1 MGLVKRITRSR
12 VVQETLGFL
21 VAVYLK
27 FVQRT
32 NRFVMEPADAYD
44 RIEMPVIA
52 AMWHGQHFMIHFA
65 KRPQDR
71 AASLV
76 SRSGDGEFNAIA
88 LRHLGVRAIRGSG
101 ARGRDIRKKG
111 GAQAMRAMLRALS
124 DGEMVVM
131 TADIPKISR
140 ICGQGIVTLAQLSG
154 RPIVPVAVVTSR
166 RIDFD
171 SWDKASIGLPFG
183 RGAMVLGEPVHVP
196 READDTTLERSR
208 DGLGIGLTLVRNL
221 VELHRGTITVRSEGR
236 GRGSE
241 FVVRLPR
248 VAPGDAMPETQNG
261 TGTPPTACTLSVHW
275 RCFRARPAP
284 LIWRAARP
292 LTHAAP
298 TGGRTTTER
307 SRRATLRQWRG
318 LQVKPATRSPP
329 LRIRRLSRTSSAST
343 RRRSSTTSA
352 TTRCTTRS

>member
-1 MGLVKRITRSR
+1 MDLVKRVVRSR
-12 VVQETLGFL
+12 AVQESLGYL
-21 VAVYLK
+21 VASYLK

-32 NRFVMEPADAYD
+32 NRFVMEPADAYE
-44 RIEMPVIA
+44 RIGPQMPVIA

-111 GAQAMRAMLRALS
+111 GVQAMRAMLRALA

-131 TADIPKISR
+131 TADIPKIAR
-140 ICGQGIVTLAQLSG
+140 VCGAGIVTLAQLSG

-183 RGAMVLGEPVHVP
+183 RGAMVLGDPVIVP
-196 READDTTLERSR
+196 RDADEQALEALRRTIERDLDAVHAR
-208 DGLGIGLTLVRNL
+208 AYALVGSL
-221 VELHRGTITVRSEGR
+221 DPGAKASPALMEGR
-236 GRGSE
+236 
-241 FVVRLPR
+241 
-248 VAPGDAMPETQNG
+248 A
-261 TGTPPTACTLSVHW
+261 
-275 RCFRARPAP
+275 
-284 LIWRAARP
+284 
-292 LTHAAP
+292 
-298 TGGRTTTER
+298 
-307 SRRATLRQWRG
+307 
-318 LQVKPATRSPP
+318 
-329 LRIRRLSRTSSAST
+329 
-343 RRRSSTTSA
+343 
-352 TTRCTTRS
+352 

>member
-1 MGLVKRITRSR
+1 MGLMKRITRSR
-12 VVQETLGFL
+12 AVQEILGFL
-21 VAVYLK
+21 VAGYLK

-44 RIEMPVIA
+44 RVEMPVIA

-76 SRSGDGEFNAIA
+76 SRSGDGEFNAVA

-131 TADIPKISR
+131 TADVPKISR
-140 ICGQGIVTLAQLSG
+140 ICGQGIVTLSQLSG

-171 SWDKASIGLPFG
+171 SWDRASIGLPFG
-183 RGAMVLGEPVHVP
+183 RGAMVLGDQIHIP
-196 READDTTLERSR
+196 READEQTLESLRKTVERELDRVHERAYALIGSKDPGAKPSPVLMGGSR
-208 DGLGIGLTLVRNL
+208 
-221 VELHRGTITVRSEGR
+221 
-236 GRGSE
+236 
-241 FVVRLPR
+241 
-248 VAPGDAMPETQNG
+248 A
-261 TGTPPTACTLSVHW
+261 
-275 RCFRARPAP
+275 
-284 LIWRAARP
+284 
-292 LTHAAP
+292 
-298 TGGRTTTER
+298 
-307 SRRATLRQWRG
+307 
-318 LQVKPATRSPP
+318 
-329 LRIRRLSRTSSAST
+329 
-343 RRRSSTTSA
+343 
-352 TTRCTTRS
+352 

>member
-1 MGLVKRITRSR
+1 MGLLKSIARSR
-12 VVQETLGFL
+12 PVQETLGFL
-21 VAVYLK
+21 VASYLK

-44 RIEMPVIA
+44 RIAPRMPVIA

-88 LRHLGVRAIRGSG
+88 LRHLGIRAIRGSG

-111 GAQAMRAMLRALS
+111 GVQAMRAMLKALAG
-124 DGEMVVM
+124 GEMVVM

-140 ICGQGIVTLAQLSG
+140 VCGQGIVTLAQMSG

-166 RIDFD
+166 RIDFN

-196 READDTTLERSR
+196 RDADAAALEAFRQQVERELDAIHERAYALVGSR
-208 DGLGIGLTLVRNL
+208 DPGAKTAPALAG
-221 VELHRGTITVRSEGR
+221 
-236 GRGSE
+236 GS
-241 FVVRLPR
+241 
-248 VAPGDAMPETQNG
+248 
-261 TGTPPTACTLSVHW
+261 
-275 RCFRARPAP
+275 RA
-284 LIWRAARP
+284 
-292 LTHAAP
+292 
-298 TGGRTTTER
+298 
-307 SRRATLRQWRG
+307 
-318 LQVKPATRSPP
+318 
-329 LRIRRLSRTSSAST
+329 
-343 RRRSSTTSA
+343 
-352 TTRCTTRS
+352 

>member
-1 MGLVKRITRSR
+1 MGFMKRITRSR
-12 VVQETLGFL
+12 AVQETLGLL
-21 VAVYLK
+21 VACYLK

-32 NRFVMEPADAYD
+32 NRFIMEPADAYD

-111 GAQAMRAMLRALS
+111 GAQAMRAMLRALD

-171 SWDKASIGLPFG
+171 SWDRASIGLPFG
-183 RGAMVLGEPVHVP
+183 RGAMVLGDHIRIP
-196 READDTTLERSR
+196 READEETLESLRKTVERELDRVHERAYALVGSR
-208 DGLGIGLTLVRNL
+208 DPGAKPSPVLMG
-221 VELHRGTITVRSEGR
+221 
-236 GRGSE
+236 GS
-241 FVVRLPR
+241 
-248 VAPGDAMPETQNG
+248 
-261 TGTPPTACTLSVHW
+261 
-275 RCFRARPAP
+275 RA
-284 LIWRAARP
+284 
-292 LTHAAP
+292 
-298 TGGRTTTER
+298 
-307 SRRATLRQWRG
+307 
-318 LQVKPATRSPP
+318 
-329 LRIRRLSRTSSAST
+329 
-343 RRRSSTTSA
+343 
-352 TTRCTTRS
+352 